1 MFLTE
6 RELRETFWKNY
17 NYSNRAIRY
26 QFESPIRE
34 GNADLVTVEMFQNN
48 VQFNAFEFKLTDVK
62 KVILQA
68 KGNIPF
74 VHKSW
79 IVIPLEKKNLIID
92 KYTNILD
99 ELKHIGV
106 IVVSETGNWKM
117 IYKPVFNTKIR
128 MNQVILKLML
138 RNI

>member
-34 GNADLVTVEMFQNN
+34 GNADLITVESFQDKI
-48 VQFNAFEFKLTDVK
+48 QFNAFEFKLTDVK

-92 KYTNILD
+92 KYT
-99 ELKHIGV
+99 
-106 IVVSETGNWKM
+106 
-117 IYKPVFNTKIR
+117 
-128 MNQVILKLML
+128 
-138 RNI
+138 